1 MSFGR
6 YVIEVLL
13 VADDPSIWTAPL
25 PVLVA
30 SAGLGYL
37 IVRSRSEVLRNIA
50 AATLPGP
57 LGRKY
62 AWALVR
68 IQGYSLLVVGLV
80 GTALW
85 FVDNL

>member
-1 MSFGR
+1 VSFGG

-13 VADDPSIWTAPL
+13 LADDPNIWTAPL

-30 SAGLGYL
+30 IAGLGYL
-37 IVRSRSEVLRNIA
+37 ILRSRSEVLKNIA

-57 LGRKY
+57 LGRKH
-62 AWALVR
+62 AGALVR
-68 IQGYSLLVVGLV
+68 IQGYSLLVVGSV
-80 GTALW
+80 GTVLW

>member
-1 MSFGR
+1 M
-6 YVIEVLL
+6 IEVLL
-13 VADDPSIWTAPL
+13 LADDPNIWTAPL

-30 SAGLGYL
+30 IAGLGYL
-37 IVRSRSEVLRNIA
+37 ILRSRSDVLKNVA

-57 LGRKY
+57 LGRKH
-62 AWALVR
+62 AGTLVR
-68 IQGYSLLVVGLV
+68 IQGYSLLVVGML